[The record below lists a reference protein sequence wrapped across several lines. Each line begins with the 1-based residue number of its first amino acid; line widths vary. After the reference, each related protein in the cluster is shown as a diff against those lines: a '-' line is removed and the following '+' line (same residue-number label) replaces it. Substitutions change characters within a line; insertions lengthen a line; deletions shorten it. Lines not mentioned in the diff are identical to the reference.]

1 MHSSQPW
8 SSGKSSGDMLPNT
21 AIAGLNIPSIPGLSV
36 EQVTAIMTAVQI
48 AMDQSF
54 DQHFGPVQHSP
65 PTPPPTQPISLAKKK
80 RNQRTRNQYKKKA
93 KAQAQR
99 VTMVQVQEVEHSY
112 GQEVDHLDVQ
122 ISVEKASKH
131 EAFVKS
137 VAWNGIPTMATSPHA
152 VIPYVGMTSLNGMI
166 RFEVIWRPRM
176 GVG

>member
-1 MHSSQPW
+1 MPFSQAKSASQSAMQPCRE
-8 SSGKSSGDMLPNT
+8 SSGETKPHAAISQAPIPGFSQEQSASICGLMT
-21 AIAGLNIPSIPGLSV
+21 AI
-36 EQVTAIMTAVQI
+36 QF

-99 VTMVQVQEVEHSY
+99 AMVQVQEVE
-112 GQEVDHLDVQ
+112 HLDVQ

-131 EAFVKS
+131 V
-137 VAWNGIPTMATSPHA
+137 VLQLMGAWNVATSWHA
-152 VIPYVGMTSLNGMI
+152 AAIQWDALIGGVIMVQNGA
-166 RFEVIWRPRM
+166 IWRPRM